1 MHLTNQIILNKN
13 PLLKRYLR
21 ENSYY
26 YKYLNR
32 NPDAIKDLMHEMEK
46 KYKLTLNDRLDK
58 LKDNLNLINNFMDIL
73 N

>member
-1 MHLTNQIILNKN
+1 MHLTNQIILNRN

-32 NPDAIKDLMHEMEK
+32 NPDAIKDLIREMEK